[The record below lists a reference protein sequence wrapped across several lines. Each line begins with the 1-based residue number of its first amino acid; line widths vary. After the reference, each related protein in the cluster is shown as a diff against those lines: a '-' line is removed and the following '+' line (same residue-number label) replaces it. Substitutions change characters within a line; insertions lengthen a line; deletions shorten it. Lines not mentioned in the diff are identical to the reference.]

1 MSSNALGFL
10 GAFLIVAALGMVYS
24 WKVEADK
31 AAELEA
37 KIERL
42 EQRQKAD
49 DAAMAQRDKAHA
61 DAEKKAQELR
71 DEIQKG
77 FEGLNDDEFMCRLHG
92 ILCAKGTGAGSAN
105 GTASQSAGG
114 MPDTS
119 NAGGHD

>member
-1 MSSNALGFL
+1 MTNSFWGIL
-10 GAFLIVAALGMVYS
+10 GALLIAGALCMIYS
-24 WKVEADK
+24 WKVDADK
-31 AAELEA
+31 AADLQAEV
-37 KIERL
+37 KRL
-42 EQRQKAD
+42 EQRQTAD

-92 ILCAKGTGAGSAN
+92 ILCAKGAGARSAN